1 VTAAVVGVILN
12 LTVWFA
18 LHVLFARVEE
28 VHAGPLRAYLPDLP
42 TLDWKAATLA
52 LLAAVL
58 MLRLHRGLVETVA
71 IMAALGVAVRLL
83 I

>member
-1 VTAAVVGVILN
+1 VVGVILN
-12 LTVWFA
+12 LTLWFA

-28 VHAGPLRAYLPDLP
+28 VRAGPLRAYVPELA
-42 TLDWKAATLA
+42 TLDWKAAALA

-71 IMAALGVAVRLL
+71 VMATLGILL
-83 I
+83 RFTL